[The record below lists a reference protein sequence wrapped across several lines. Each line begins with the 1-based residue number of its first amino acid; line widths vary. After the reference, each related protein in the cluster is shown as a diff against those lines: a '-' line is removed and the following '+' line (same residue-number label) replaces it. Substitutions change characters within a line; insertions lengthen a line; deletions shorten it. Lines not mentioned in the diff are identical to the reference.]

1 MKYKNE
7 LYKKSKELQSVDD
20 FKKIREREAK
30 ETIVGEEESPKEK
43 LIAYRKQ
50 LENFTKINTSVDEL
64 LKKID
69 EKIDELENSQSTP
82 RKR

>member
-43 LIAYRKQ
+43 LRAYRKQ